1 MLVKK
6 ITRQVLKFNLLLQ
19 QVISTMGD
27 LDFSFSRWD
36 EFISLLEETVE
47 DTKDYVLFMP
57 RKILQTVQNHPLI
70 MLTLSVTLIV
80 GFLPVFLFASF
91 IMGSMGIV
99 LFHVL
104 AVQSAAGLIVFF
116 GLFGVLLLVIPMSG
130 VVLTSLYLMYSFWMS
145 VYHSYSHVINVVAQ
159 LRSFI
164 SSAFREL
171 KIRHFRKR
179 Y

>member
-1 MLVKK
+1 M
-6 ITRQVLKFNLLLQ
+6 
-19 QVISTMGD
+19 
-27 LDFSFSRWD
+27 
-36 EFISLLEETVE
+36 E

-57 RKILQTVQNHPLI
+57 RKILQTAQSHPVI
-70 MLTLSVTLIV
+70 TLTLSVTLIV

-116 GLFGVLLLVIPMSG
+116 GLLGVLFLVIPISG

-145 VYHSYSHVINVVAQ
+145 VYHSYSYVVNVVAQ
-159 LRSFI
+159 LCSFI